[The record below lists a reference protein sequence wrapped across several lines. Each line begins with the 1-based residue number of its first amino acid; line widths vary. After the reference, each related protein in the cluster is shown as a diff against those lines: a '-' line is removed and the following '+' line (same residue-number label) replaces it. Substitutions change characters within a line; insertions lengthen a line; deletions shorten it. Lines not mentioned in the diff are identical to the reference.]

1 MKKRNS
7 IALSTIAAHL
17 TRIKTRKVGGGEPV
31 KRQSVAAMLKN
42 LDKGRNRE
50 RLTAALIACHLT
62 PEGVKKFF
70 EQYQSQEK

>member
-42 LDKGRNRE
+42 LDKGQNRE

-62 PEGVKKFF
+62 PEGVERFLDAYKTNQK
-70 EQYQSQEK
+70 